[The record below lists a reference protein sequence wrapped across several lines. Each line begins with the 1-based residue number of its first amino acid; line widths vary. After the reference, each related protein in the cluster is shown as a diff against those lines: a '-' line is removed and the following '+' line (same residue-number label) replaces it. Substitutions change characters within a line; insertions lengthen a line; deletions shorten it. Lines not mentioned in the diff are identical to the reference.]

1 MDVREKLVGLA
12 NDVLRYLP
20 WGEIQKDT
28 AERIADRMM
37 DYGVTVK
44 DGTSN
49 LENAMGRLGRFG
61 RLFVEYQGC
70 PRGPIGRAGCIGND
84 SSLKRLQALI
94 NEAQTMEPIQDID
107 NNRWVPV
114 LEYVLNDLIHAA
126 KEATVQEWISVD
138 DRLPEIVSTHKRYRS
153 TIKKSI
159 RVLCVC
165 VQKSGKTMVKEG
177 YCEWYN
183 DYPEPRWQIP
193 GTIDE
198 VTHWQY
204 LPKPPKG
211 E

>member
-1 MDVREKLVGLA
+1 MDVREKLVELA
-12 NDVLRYLP
+12 KPVLTSLPFPWCTVWRDV
-20 WGEIQKDT
+20 
-28 AERIADRMM
+28 AEKIADAYI
-37 DYGVTVK
+37 DSGV
-44 DGTSN
+44 
-49 LENAMGRLGRFG
+49 
-61 RLFVEYQGC
+61 
-70 PRGPIGRAGCIGND
+70 
-84 SSLKRLQALI
+84 
-94 NEAQTMEPIQDID
+94 
-107 NNRWVPV
+107 
-114 LEYVLNDLIHAA
+114 
-126 KEATVQEWISVD
+126 TVQEWISVK

-193 GTIDE
+193 GTIDD

-204 LPKPPKG
+204 LPQPPKG